1 MGDLARSVGRA
12 VATPSLDHPPLRH
25 CRPAPAGEH
34 AMMDIPCIP
43 PLRSGGLILTWRCTN
58 ACRHCLYRCSPA
70 QPDRAMDAALLE
82 RTFAALAREPGFN
95 GLHLAGGEAT
105 LDLDLLELALRTAAR
120 HGVAIDYLETN
131 AHWCDDETR
140 GRAVF
145 GRLRE
150 AGLGAVLI
158 SASLYHNEFIP
169 FDRTRAAVVSAR
181 ATFGTGGVI
190 VWTPQVFS
198 LMQRLPAER
207 THTLVESCRLLG
219 LDPERG
225 DLHRLH
231 GYVRPA
237 GRAASSLRAG
247 LQRHPAEHFRGERCA
262 DVLAATGHI
271 HIAPGGELFTGHCP
285 GIAPGDVDDL
295 HPRIGADTAFATL
308 WHAGPWGLAQR
319 AADEAGF
326 APDPT
331 GYVSGCD
338 LCFQA
343 RKALRT
349 AGRCPDLRP
358 AEAYAP

>member
-1 MGDLARSVGRA
+1 M
-12 VATPSLDHPPLRH
+12 T
-25 CRPAPAGEH
+25 APR
-34 AMMDIPCIP
+34 IP
-43 PLRSGGLILTWRCTN
+43 PLRSGGLMLTWRCTN
-58 ACRHCLYRCSPA
+58 ACRHCVYRCSPA
-70 QPDRAMDAALLE
+70 QPGQGMTPERLE
-82 RTFAALAREPGFN
+82 RAFAALAREPGFG

-131 AHWCDDETR
+131 AHWCGDEAR
-140 GRAVF
+140 GLAVF
-145 GRLRE
+145 RRLHD

-169 FDRTRAAVVSAR
+169 FARTRAAVAAAQTV
-181 ATFGTGGVI
+181 FGAGGVI
-190 VWTPQVFS
+190 VWTPQVFA
-198 LMQRLPAER
+198 LLQRLDPGR
-207 THTLVESCRLLG
+207 THTLTESCRLLG

-237 GRAASSLRAG
+237 GRAADQLRAG
-247 LQRHPAEHFRGERCA
+247 LRRKPADAFAGERCA
-262 DVLAATGHI
+262 EVLAATGHV

-285 GIAPGDVDDL
+285 GIAPADIADL
-295 HPRIGADTAFATL
+295 HPAIGAETAFWTL
-308 WHAGPWGLAQR
+308 WHEGPAGLARR
-319 AADEAGF
+319 AAAEAGF
-326 APDPT
+326 QPDPD

-343 RKALRT
+343 RKALRA